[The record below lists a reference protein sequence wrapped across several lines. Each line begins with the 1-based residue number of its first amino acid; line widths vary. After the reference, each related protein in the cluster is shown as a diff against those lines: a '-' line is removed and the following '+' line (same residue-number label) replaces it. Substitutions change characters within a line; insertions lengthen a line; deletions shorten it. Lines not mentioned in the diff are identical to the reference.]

1 MTDHL
6 PQLMVALALLVF
18 AGGCDPASPAAVV
31 PSGSDAP
38 TPAPVSAEPETP
50 IPDVPVP
57 AAGQLPAASPSS
69 VAIGADSAAIPA
81 DAPLGPLPEPDAAGY
96 IETTFNDVKFE
107 MTKTELFDR
116 AMLTPRINS
125 LLGKKIRIRGYMYP
139 TLRKKGLKQFVL
151 VRDNMECCFGPGA
164 ALYDCVL
171 VTMAPDQTAE
181 YSIRPIAVEGTIR
194 LEELPGGPGGRPLA
208 IYQMIGDAVR

>member
-1 MTDHL
+1 MTDRL
-6 PQLMVALALLVF
+6 TLLLLIALLAP
-18 AGGCDPASPAAVV
+18 AGGCDPVSPASVASSSGPAAT
-31 PSGSDAP
+31 PSAP
-38 TPAPVSAEPETP
+38 TPTPVIDPPGGA
-50 IPDVPVP
+50 
-57 AAGQLPAASPSS
+57 QLPPATAQS
-69 VAIGADSAAIPA
+69 VAIGANSTIPA

-116 AMLTPRINS
+116 SMLTPRVNA

-164 ALYDCVL
+164 ALFDCVL

-181 YSIRPIAVEGTIR
+181 YSIRPIAVEGTLR

-208 IYQMIGDAVR
+208 IYQMVGDAVQ